1 MSSERVP
8 RSFDVRET
16 EEPAA
21 AEHGCR
27 AFLILPPTERPNVPA
42 VQTAS
47 IVGMI
52 LPGKP
57 LSAAGPSGS
66 KAQPGVA
73 SIAGIRQP
81 AFLSSVP
88 VGLAPD
94 VAHRFD
100 SSCSMLLVSVSPF
113 SSCVFRF
120 EDWNCFVSRSDLFQH
135 RTKKSPAK
143 IDSQQGETI
152 VPALSQRSPNF

>member
-57 LSAAGPSGS
+57 LSAVGPSGS
-66 KAQPGVA
+66 KAQLGVA

-100 SSCSMLLVSVSPF
+100 SSWSVLPF